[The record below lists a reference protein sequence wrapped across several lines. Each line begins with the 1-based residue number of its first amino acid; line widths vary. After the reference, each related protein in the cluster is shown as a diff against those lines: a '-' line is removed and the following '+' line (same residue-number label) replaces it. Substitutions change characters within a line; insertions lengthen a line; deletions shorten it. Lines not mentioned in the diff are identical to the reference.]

1 VAFDWN
7 GEKQDNYDIYVKL
20 VSGGSPLRLT
30 TNPAEDT
37 FPAWSPDGS
46 QIAFVRTGAG
56 IYLISPLGGQE
67 RRLTD
72 ANANSLTWM
81 PDGKSLLAS
90 IQAKDISFR
99 VESLDMN
106 ASPYVIF
113 QVSMGGEMRK
123 VSPPATGQYADLL
136 PAVSPDGLT
145 LAFGRYV
152 NGSDLYVSPVT
163 GGEARRLTNDLRRF
177 TYGQVWINNREI
189 LFSSNRAGGWT
200 LWRIAAD
207 GRSEPQPVPGVDGDA
222 RYPAIAYPAKSLPRV
237 AYQRTAFDSNIW
249 RTEVSL
255 PENGPAR
262 TITAPAPV
270 IASTRLDGTP
280 QFSPDSKR
288 IVFTSDRSG
297 YLEIWA
303 ANSDGSNV
311 TQLTTLV
318 GARNSS
324 PRWAPDGQKIVFDS
338 LASGNNDIWM
348 VSAEGGS
355 PKQLTMETSNDA
367 RPSWSRDGRWI
378 YFRSNRSGA
387 TQIWKIPSA
396 EPYKPAVQ
404 VTQNGAYD
412 AIESVDGKLL
422 YFTKVAKGLWSLPV
436 VGGDETPVLE
446 SILPGSWD
454 VTDKG
459 VYFVSSQVIQFLSF
473 ANRKLTRICEVAKPL
488 TTTAPY
494 FSVTRDGR
502 WIAWAQIDH
511 EDSDLMLL
519 ENFR

>member
-1 VAFDWN
+1 
-7 GEKQDNYDIYVKL
+7 
-20 VSGGSPLRLT
+20 
-30 TNPAEDT
+30 
-37 FPAWSPDGS
+37 
-46 QIAFVRTGAG
+46 
-56 IYLISPLGGQE
+56 
-67 RRLTD
+67 
-72 ANANSLTWM
+72 
-81 PDGKSLLAS
+81 
-90 IQAKDISFR
+90 
-99 VESLDMN
+99 
-106 ASPYVIF
+106 
-113 QVSMGGEMRK
+113 
-123 VSPPATGQYADLL
+123 
-136 PAVSPDGLT
+136 
-145 LAFGRYV
+145 
-152 NGSDLYVSPVT
+152 
-163 GGEARRLTNDLRRF
+163 
-177 TYGQVWINNREI
+177 
-189 LFSSNRAGGWT
+189 
-200 LWRIAAD
+200 
-207 GRSEPQPVPGVDGDA
+207 
-222 RYPAIAYPAKSLPRV
+222 
-237 AYQRTAFDSNIW
+237 
-249 RTEVSL
+249 
-255 PENGPAR
+255 
-262 TITAPAPV
+262 V

-355 PKQLTMETSNDA
+355 PKQLTMEPSNDA

-488 TTTAPY
+488 TTTAPF